1 MLVLGDMMVDEHAIG
16 PVRSI
21 AREAPVPV
29 VEQEVRRRVP
39 GGATNVAMNLRAM
52 GCEVMVAGVVGADA
66 TADDLREQLKAHGI
80 QTVGLMHDA
89 GRKTSVKLRVW
100 AGGDRQRPQHM
111 IARVDMVD
119 REPLGP
125 DVEKHLLA
133 YLETA
138 LPQSQALLVSDYEN
152 GVVGDTI
159 LRAALPA
166 ARAHALTITVDAHGG
181 LGRFRDVTLVTPNQ
195 PEAESELGR
204 ELYSIADA
212 RAAARELRQR
222 LRAEAVLMTLGEAGM
237 VLAADDAAPAWLP
250 VDDSTR
256 VADPTGAGDT
266 VAAAMTLG
274 ILGGGTYLEA
284 ARLAHFGARVV
295 VQRLGAAVASA
306 EELVAESDGPRG

>member
-1 MLVLGDMMVDEHAIG
+1 M
-16 PVRSI
+16 
-21 AREAPVPV
+21 
-29 VEQEVRRRVP
+29 
-39 GGATNVAMNLRAM
+39 
-52 GCEVMVAGVVGADA
+52 
-66 TADDLREQLKAHGI
+66 
-80 QTVGLMHDA
+80 
-89 GRKTSVKLRVW
+89 
-100 AGGDRQRPQHM
+100 
-111 IARVDMVD
+111 
-119 REPLGP
+119 
-125 DVEKHLLA
+125 
-133 YLETA
+133 
-138 LPQSQALLVSDYEN
+138 
-152 GVVGDTI
+152 VGDTI

-295 VQRLGAAVASA
+295 VQRLGAAVAGA